1 MLSQAIELSARF
13 PSSWGDFSCRTG
25 KPAHLTVHSEAI
37 AALVATAD
45 VRTIEKNAH
54 TGAREAA
61 PRATIE
67 RRMIRELL
75 GGKVPSDSVQSAD
88 EVGAHPADGG
98 HTTSHHD
105 QLLTFGWLP

>member
-1 MLSQAIELSARF
+1 MLSQEIELSASF
-13 PSSWGDFSCRTG
+13 PSSWGDFSFRTG

-75 GGKVPSDSVQSAD
+75 GGKVPSDS
-88 EVGAHPADGG
+88 
-98 HTTSHHD
+98 HHD